1 MRRTWQSLF
10 ANQPASTPKPDTA
23 DQSGKPT
30 LSYVL
35 HEFHDCSDLVHRS
48 YPHVYVDVLYFDHLV
63 DHDKLFRDVMNPI
76 LNVQSDEIPAL
87 LAQSQF
93 SLTDGSKK
101 LVLDILSGQAA
112 IFYKQD
118 AYLVDVFG
126 MESRSVTQSESDTI
140 ITGPHDA
147 FTEQAGVNLALIR
160 QRVKSSHLKVVK
172 LSVGE
177 ITKTDVYI
185 LYIKDIVNMQYVDE
199 AIARI
204 RNVEVDSLFDT
215 NMLLQMI
222 DDSPYSVFPQFL
234 TSERP
239 DAIGSKLIAGRV
251 VCIVDGS
258 PSAFSAPTTFF
269 EYFSSSDDYYQR
281 WLLGSATRLLRFL
294 ALIITVIFTAL
305 YVSVTTYHYEMIP
318 ENLLLTLTESR
329 SRVPFP
335 PLYEALFLETT
346 IELLREAG
354 ARLPTKIGQTI
365 GIVGGI
371 VIGQAAVQAGL
382 TSNILI
388 IAVAASAIA
397 SFVTPTYVMSAS
409 IRLLRF
415 GLIILAGVWGNFGL
429 ALGVSAI
436 VIHMSGLTSL
446 GSSYL
451 TPVAPFRM
459 KDWKDTFILAPF
471 KFLTER
477 PTQTKSP
484 NRVKQKIKK

>member
-1 MRRTWQSLF
+1 
-10 ANQPASTPKPDTA
+10 
-23 DQSGKPT
+23 
-30 LSYVL
+30 
-35 HEFHDCSDLVHRS
+35 
-48 YPHVYVDVLYFDHLV
+48 
-63 DHDKLFRDVMNPI
+63 
-76 LNVQSDEIPAL
+76 
-87 LAQSQF
+87 
-93 SLTDGSKK
+93 
-101 LVLDILSGQAA
+101 
-112 IFYKQD
+112 
-118 AYLVDVFG
+118 
-126 MESRSVTQSESDTI
+126 
-140 ITGPHDA
+140 
-147 FTEQAGVNLALIR
+147 
-160 QRVKSSHLKVVK
+160 
-172 LSVGE
+172 
-177 ITKTDVYI
+177 
-185 LYIKDIVNMQYVDE
+185 
-199 AIARI
+199 
-204 RNVEVDSLFDT
+204 
-215 NMLLQMI
+215 
-222 DDSPYSVFPQFL
+222 
-234 TSERP
+234 
-239 DAIGSKLIAGRV
+239 
-251 VCIVDGS
+251 
-258 PSAFSAPTTFF
+258 
-269 EYFSSSDDYYQR
+269 
-281 WLLGSATRLLRFL
+281 
-294 ALIITVIFTAL
+294 
-305 YVSVTTYHYEMIP
+305 MIP

-436 VIHMSGLTSL
+436 VIHMCGLTSL

-451 TPVAPFRM
+451 TPVAPFRL

-484 NRVKQKIKK
+484 NRVKQKIRK